1 MAVTKPKF
9 KEDQTLKKRNEEL
22 KPELRRSKERE
33 EEMRMELVKAWQRLL
48 GWWVSPITLSF

>member
-22 KPELRRSKERE
+22 EPELRRSKERE
-33 EEMRMELVKAWQRLL
+33 EEMRTELVKAWQRLL
-48 GWWVSPITLSF
+48 YTCTSLDSW